1 MYSLHTPP
9 VLKKAR
15 KFQMKFEKFLSQ
27 QVLKKKKVTAF
38 NGMNVSCLVF

>member
-27 QVLKKKKVTAF
+27 QVLKKKKLQLL
-38 NGMNVSCLVF
+38 ME